1 MNATV
6 LRNLAFGCLLVTL
19 LFAFRAPVQAAGCE
33 WTDSYEWESE
43 GLWYHGCESN
53 AVGTLGAVGRCETG
67 TDSCL
72 DALEFC
78 LDTCDELYPWLVA
91 FFSCEPEE
99 PEQESADFVCR
110 CDYCTEIDR
119 F

>member
-1 MNATV
+1 MNSTI
-6 LRNLAFGCLLVTL
+6 LRNLAFGCLLVTM

-33 WTDSYEWESE
+33 WTDSYEWEWE
-43 GLWYHGCESN
+43 GNWYHGCESN
-53 AVGTLGAVGRCETG
+53 AAGTLGAVGRCETG

-78 LDTCDELYPWLVA
+78 LDTCDELEPWLVA

-110 CDYCTEIDR
+110 CDYCTVIDR
-119 F
+119 D